1 MGWGWIRESL
11 ALFRVNLYLVLG
23 HPWGVPL
30 LNCFHSFLQ
39 YFLIRDFKRIHPR
52 FIWIFFL
59 VSYLKKSSSRGMKL
73 GLDWGELKHNRIS
86 PCHSETKF
94 ISFIQGHGFIQVP
107 MTLNKAKQ
115 SAPGREWSSKDP
127 WGCKAGSSKDFR
139 WGLGKGKGV
148 DRGEPACDI

>member
-1 MGWGWIRESL
+1 MVEACMGWGWIRESL
-11 ALFRVNLYLVLG
+11 ALFRVNLYLVFG

-59 VSYLKKSSSRGMKL
+59 VSYLKKSSSRGITL
-73 GLDWGELKHNRIS
+73 GLDWEELKRNRIS

-94 ISFIQGHGFIQVP
+94 ISFIQGHLYSGATSIELSP
-107 MTLNKAKQ
+107 WPGQ
-115 SAPGREWSSKDP
+115 SRRRSSRRWS
-127 WGCKAGSSKDFR
+127 ASSG
-139 WGLGKGKGV
+139 WGLHGMGLDQGV
-148 DRGEPACDI
+148 LSSI